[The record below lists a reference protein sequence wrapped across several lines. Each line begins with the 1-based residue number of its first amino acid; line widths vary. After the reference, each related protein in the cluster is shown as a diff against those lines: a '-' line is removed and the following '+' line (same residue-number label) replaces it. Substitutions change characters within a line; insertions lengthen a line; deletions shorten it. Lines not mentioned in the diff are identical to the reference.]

1 MQAVDINMAP
11 ELGGPLE
18 ACGGHWTFICVQI
31 SCPPAGVRPEWEITF
46 LFMFM
51 LQPVQ
56 GLIFFIGLPVWWSVD
71 IPGEEMAPQWPL

>member
-1 MQAVDINMAP
+1 M
-11 ELGGPLE
+11 
-18 ACGGHWTFICVQI
+18 QI
-31 SCPPAGVRPEWEITF
+31 SCPPAGVRPEWGITF

-56 GLIFFIGLPVWWSVD
+56 GLVFFIKLPVWWSVD

>member
-1 MQAVDINMAP
+1 MAP

-31 SCPPAGVRPEWEITF
+31 SCPAGVRPEWEITF